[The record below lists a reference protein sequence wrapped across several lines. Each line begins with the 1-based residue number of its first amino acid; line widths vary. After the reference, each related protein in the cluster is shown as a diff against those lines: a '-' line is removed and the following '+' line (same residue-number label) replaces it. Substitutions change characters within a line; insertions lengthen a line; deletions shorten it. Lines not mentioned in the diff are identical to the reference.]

1 MNTNWEILK
10 DADINKYA
18 NNITEHLLKSSSK
31 HIRNK
36 VINVRP
42 SDPKWLNTKI
52 KKLIRKRKLVLK
64 HTKE

>member
-18 NNITEHLLKSSSK
+18 NNITEQILKSSSK
-31 HIRNK
+31 HIPKK

-52 KKLIRKRKLVLK
+52 KKLIRKRKRFFL
-64 HTKE
+64 